1 MQIIDC
7 FNYFDEDLI
16 LDIRLATLCNYV
28 DKFIICEAT
37 LDHAG
42 NKKKLNFDIKKFRKY
57 ENKIK
62 YIVIDDLPK
71 IVKKFKK
78 HWHPAHARDQFQRNS
93 LVRGLSDCDPNDLIM
108 ISDLDEIP
116 NPEKISDFKKEDKY
130 ACFVQD
136 NFLLKFNLLNISEPK
151 WCGTRMCRKKDL
163 KSPQWLREIKTKKMP
178 FYKFYKPKFDKFIE
192 NGGWHFSSVKN
203 AEGIYKKLNSYSE
216 QQWNNKK
223 FKNMEIIERKIEQK
237 KDLFDRNHDF
247 KVLKIDNT
255 FPKYI
260 YENKEKLKEL
270 IYEYER

>member
-1 MQIIDC
+1 MKIIDC

-16 LDIRLATLCNYV
+16 LDIRLATLSKYV

-71 IVKKFKK
+71 VVKKFKK
-78 HWHPAHARDQFQRNS
+78 HWHTAHARDQFQRNA
-93 LVRGLSDCDPNDLIM
+93 LTRGLSDCDPNDLVM

-116 NPEKISDFKKEDKY
+116 NPEKIFDFKKEDKY
-130 ACFVQD
+130 ACFVQG

-151 WCGTRMCRKKDL
+151 WYGTRMCRKKDL

-178 FYKFYKPKFDKFIE
+178 FYKFYKPRFDKFIE
-192 NGGWHFSSVKN
+192 NGGWHFSSVKS

-216 QQWNNKK
+216 QQFNNAK
-223 FKNMEIIERKIEQK
+223 FKNIDIIKRKIDQK
-237 KDLFDRNHDF
+237 KDLFDRNYNF
-247 KVLKIDNT
+247 KVLKIDDT

-270 IYEYER
+270 IYEN

>member
-1 MQIIDC
+1 MKIIDC

-16 LDIRLATLCNYV
+16 LDIRLATLFDYV

-42 NKKKLNFDIKKFRKY
+42 NKKKLNFDIKKFKKY
-57 ENKIK
+57 EEKIK
-62 YIVIDDLPK
+62 YIIIDDLPK
-71 IVKKFKK
+71 VVKKFKK

-93 LVRGLSDCDPNDLIM
+93 LVRGLEDCEPNDLIM

-130 ACFVQD
+130 ACFVQS

-151 WCGTRMCRKKDL
+151 WYGTRMCRKKDL

-178 FYKFYKPKFDKFIE
+178 FYKFYKPKFDKFIYD
-192 NGGWHFSSVKN
+192 GGWHFSSVKN
-203 AEGIYKKLNSYSE
+203 ADGIYKKLNSYSE
-216 QQWNNKK
+216 QQWNNEK
-223 FKNMEIIERKIEQK
+223 FKNIEVIKRKIAQK
-237 KDLFDRNHDF
+237 KDLFDRNYNF
-247 KVLKIDNT
+247 KVLKIDKT

-260 YENKEKLKEL
+260 VDNQKKLTDLLYEFND
-270 IYEYER
+270 

>member
-1 MQIIDC
+1 MKIIDC

-16 LDIRLATLCNYV
+16 LDIRLATLYNYV

-37 LDHAG
+37 MDHAG

-62 YIVIDDLPK
+62 YIVVDDLPK

-93 LVRGLSDCDPNDLIM
+93 LVRGLSDCEPNDLIM

-130 ACFVQD
+130 ACFVQG

-151 WCGTRMCRKKDL
+151 WYGTRMCRKKDL

-192 NGGWHFSSVKN
+192 NGGWHFSNIKKPEDIDFKMKN
-203 AEGIYKKLNSYSE
+203 FAHHLEYEESGINID
-216 QQWNNKK
+216 K
-223 FKNMEIIERKIEQK
+223 FKNSKIIFVKTDFITIFFDIYYQYLENNITIITHNSDYPIDELKRK
-237 KDLFDRNHDF
+237 F
-247 KVLKIDNT
+247 
-255 FPKYI
+255 
-260 YENKEKLKEL
+260 
-270 IYEYER
+270 

>member
-130 ACFVQD
+130 ACFVQG

-163 KSPQWLREIKTKKMP
+163 KSPQWLREIKTRKMP
-178 FYKFYKPKFDKFIE
+178 FYKFYKPKFDKFIYD
-192 NGGWHFSSVKN
+192 GGWHFSSVKN
-203 AEGIYKKLNSYSE
+203 ADGIYKKLHSYSE
-216 QQWNNKK
+216 QQFNTNK
-223 FKNMEIIERKIEQK
+223 FKNIDTIKEKIKLQ
-237 KDLFDRNHDF
+237 KDLFDRNYKY
-247 KVLKIDNT
+247 KVLKIDKT

-260 YENKEKLKEL
+260 VDNQKKLTDLLYEFND
-270 IYEYER
+270 